1 MIFGSVCSGID
12 AASVAWL
19 PLGWRAAW
27 FSEIEA
33 FPSAVLAH
41 HYPDVV
47 NLGDMTLIADKIVS
61 GEVAAPDILV
71 GGTPCQAFSVA
82 GARKGLADDRGQLT
96 IKYAELLD
104 AIDAVRVSEGK
115 SESIA
120 IWENVPGVLSDK
132 ENAFGCFL
140 GIISGES
147 EAFLPPGG
155 RWKSVGCV
163 LGAKR
168 AIAWRVLDAQ
178 YFGVAQRRRRVFLVA
193 SARKD
198 FDPTKILFE
207 REGVRRNIAPSRE
220 SGKEIAGT
228 LASRTGGDGFPGTD
242 ESLSGHVQPVASAL
256 KARHGSTHREDSDT
270 FVATSRTFESCQ
282 SDSVVNALDTE
293 CGFTKA
299 THQTINQGHLLVM
312 SVHGTQDP
320 DICIEH
326 THPLGRNQGQENA
339 IAYGLPGNW
348 IGREPKNGGNATQPM
363 IDVAPCQTK
372 PDVHGVAYGWSEE
385 LNALRDLQPTIQR
398 GGAGGRHEGVAYATV
413 ASFKGGQ
420 GASAGGIGY
429 CEHTSPTLTSADSGS
444 NRTPVLLQ
452 RMAVRRLTPV
462 ECERLQGFPSVQE
475 TLRIDVCCDHQTQN
489 ARVELK
495 CLRSQSNAWPA
506 EGKLSMP
513 YAKTAAVDS
522 SINLANLEPHVAL
535 HVRMRSE
542 DELLEIRS
550 QGKLIWYAS
559 GVESQRKSAPP
570 TLPAITVQ
578 QIARL
583 LRDLV
588 KTVPP
593 GKVASLPSIRLSMRG
608 ANGSTSAEKYTP
620 EIKGFVADAM
630 SGQKRG
636 ADTFTTSSLGRDTA
650 IYDSIAETFCCS
662 VLHAIDGFIPS
673 ITTTSSF
680 SVEVIVE
687 TPYTQIPWRNKP
699 IDECP
704 DGGRYKALGNSMAVP
719 CMAWIGKRVADY
731 LEKYEL

>member
-19 PLGWRAAW
+19 PLGWRAAR

-41 HYPDVV
+41 HYPNVV

-228 LASRTGGDGFPGTD
+228 LASRTGGGGFPGTD
-242 ESLSGHVQPVASAL
+242 ESLSGYVQPVAPTL
-256 KARHGSTHREDSDT
+256 KARYGSTHREDSDT

-299 THQTINQGHLLVM
+299 THQTINQGHLLVQKEAFRM
-312 SVHGTQDP
+312 VSFGEYSDDGTAS
-320 DICIEH
+320 CMKM
-326 THPLGRNQGQENA
+326 R
-339 IAYGLPGNW
+339 AY
-348 IGREPKNGGNATQPM
+348 KDAT
-363 IDVAPCQTK
+363 DL
-372 PDVHGVAYGWSEE
+372 VAYGWSEE

-398 GGAGGRHEGVAYATV
+398 GGAGGRHEGVTYNVALRGRDGGATAEIGDEV
-413 ASFKGGQ
+413 QNCLRASQGG
-420 GASAGGIGY
+420 GDKA
-429 CEHTSPTLTSADSGS
+429 H
-444 NRTPVLLQ
+444 VLSQ
-452 RMAVRRLTPV
+452 MTVRRLTPV
-462 ECERLQGFPSVQE
+462 ECERLQGFP
-475 TLRIDVCCDHQTQN
+475 D
-489 ARVELK
+489 
-495 CLRSQSNAWPA
+495 
-506 EGKLSMP
+506 G
-513 YAKTAAVDS
+513 
-522 SINLANLEPHVAL
+522 
-535 HVRMRSE
+535 
-542 DELLEIRS
+542 
-550 QGKLIWYAS
+550 
-559 GVESQRKSAPP
+559 
-570 TLPAITVQ
+570 
-578 QIARL
+578 
-583 LRDLV
+583 
-588 KTVPP
+588 
-593 GKVASLPSIRLSMRG
+593 
-608 ANGSTSAEKYTP
+608 YTM
-620 EIKGFVADAM
+620 V
-630 SGQKRG
+630 
-636 ADTFTTSSLGRDTA
+636 
-650 IYDSIAETFCCS
+650 
-662 VLHAIDGFIPS
+662 
-673 ITTTSSF
+673 
-680 SVEVIVE
+680 
-687 TPYTQIPWRNKP
+687 PWRNKP

>member
-47 NLGDMTLIADKIVS
+47 NLGDMTLIADKILS

-82 GARKGLADDRGQLT
+82 GARKGLADERGQLT
-96 IKYAELLD
+96 IKYAGLLD

-155 RWKSVGCV
+155 RWKSAGCV

-220 SGKEIAGT
+220 SGKE
-228 LASRTGGDGFPGTD
+228 ASDSTASGAKQRSHWDGEQYPHPTVNQAHNTGGIDQSNQELFSQRGAGLVQTFDHQSSGEYGTA
-242 ESLSGHVQPVASAL
+242 PVASTVS
-256 KARHGSTHREDSDT
+256 ARDYKS
-270 FVATSRTFESCQ
+270 AT
-282 SDSVVNALDTE
+282 D
-293 CGFTKA
+293 
-299 THQTINQGHLLVM
+299 LVM

-339 IAYGLPGNW
+339 IAYDLPGNW

-372 PDVHGVAYGWSEE
+372 ADVHGVAYSFDSLASNSMKSSNPHSGC
-385 LNALRDLQPTIQR
+385 RVTDLSKTIDTTVPCPSKNQ
-398 GGAGGRHEGVAYATV
+398 GGV
-413 ASFKGGQ
+413 
-420 GASAGGIGY
+420 GIVQY
-429 CEHTSPTLTSADSGS
+429 
-444 NRTPVLLQ
+444 
-452 RMAVRRLTPV
+452 MAVRRLTPV

-593 GKVASLPSIRLSMRG
+593 GKVASLPSIRLSMQG

-687 TPYTQIPWRNKP
+687 TPYTQIPWRGKP

-704 DGGRYKALGNSMAVP
+704 DGNRYKALGNSMAVP

-731 LEKYEL
+731 LEKCEL